1 MKPGKPLSGDLG
13 AACPITR
20 RDFVNGAL
28 AGSGAALLAGCGPSG
43 NSAETPFVPSGSSW
57 TGYGGVGD
65 YASSNGNTE
74 AVMDAAHGIRDLRYP
89 DPSARPVDEEVD
101 LVVVGGGFS
110 GMTAAYEFGKRAA
123 AGSTC
128 LLLDNHPVFGG
139 EAKQNEFEVDGR
151 RLTAPQGS
159 NGSIV
164 PRENYVRGSFGDGY
178 YDVFTDYYREFGL
191 PTQFELEPLAG
202 GAERYNLTDYH
213 FAPMSPGSEES
224 FSTGYHFPG
233 HGWAENPSQAAF
245 ANTPWPGEIQKQIGD
260 FVQNRRQL
268 SPNVGNT
275 EAWLDTITYADLL
288 DMLGYGAEVC
298 GYIDPYI
305 AVGNFGV
312 GSNAISAYAA
322 HRMRLPGTALGNKA
336 DDTAKPAD
344 IGLVSFPGGNTV
356 FMRTMLQRMLP
367 DSIGGDGSVASIASG
382 PIAFASLDRAGAPL
396 RIRLGATAIDVRHE
410 GDPASAEHAI
420 VTYVRD
426 GTLRR
431 ARAKAVIMG
440 SGGWV
445 NRNIVADLGNSHR
458 AAYAE
463 FRHAPVMIANVALRH
478 WRFIDKMGFTNMR
491 SFGGLGWQTSVRRNV
506 ALGDERPFTP
516 DDPTVLTFYIPFL
529 QSELPAAAQ
538 GPAARMQLFSTSY
551 VDFEKQLREQLTDMF
566 GGAGFDARRDIA
578 GIILNRWGHAY
589 CSPQPGFYFG
599 RDNQPPP
606 PDVIRR
612 PHGRVTFAHSEL
624 LGAMSMAHSMH
635 EAHRAVGQVMSMI

>member
-1 MKPGKPLSGDLG
+1 MRSGKSWGGNPDN
-13 AACPITR
+13 ACPITR

-28 AGSGAALLAGCGPSG
+28 VGSGAALLASCGPGRS
-43 NSAETPFVPSGSSW
+43 SAEIPFAPSGSPW

-89 DPSARPVDEEVD
+89 DPSATAVDEEVD
-101 LVVVGGGFS
+101 LVIVGGGFS
-110 GMTAAYEFGKRAA
+110 GMTAAYEFGRRAP

-159 NGSIV
+159 NGSVV

-213 FAPMSPGSEES
+213 FAPMYPGSEAG
-224 FSTGYHFPG
+224 FATGYHFPG
-233 HGWAENPSQAAF
+233 HGWAENPGQAAF
-245 ANTPWPGEIQKQIGD
+245 SNTPWPAEVQKQIDD

-268 SPNVGNT
+268 PPEADHT

-288 DMLGYGAEVC
+288 DKLGYGTEVRR
-298 GYIDPYI
+298 YIDPYI

-322 HRMRLPGTALGNKA
+322 HRMRLPGTAIRSKA
-336 DDTAKPAD
+336 EDTAEPAD

-356 FMRTMLQRMLP
+356 FIRAMLQRMIP
-367 DSIGGDGSVASIASG
+367 ESIGGDGGVASIASA
-382 PIAFASLDRAGAPL
+382 PIDFASLDRGGAPL

-410 GDPASAEHAI
+410 GDPANAEHAV

-426 GTLRR
+426 GKFRR
-431 ARAKAVIMG
+431 VRTKAVVMG

-445 NRNIVADLGNSHR
+445 NRNIVADLGDSHR
-458 AAYAE
+458 AAYTE
-463 FRHAPVMIANVALRH
+463 FRHAPVMVANVALRH
-478 WRFIDKMGFTNMR
+478 WRFIDKIGFTNMR

-506 ALGDERPFTP
+506 ALGDTRPFTP
-516 DDPTVLTFYIPFL
+516 DDPTILTFYIPFL
-529 QSELPAAAQ
+529 QPELPAAAQ
-538 GPAARMQLFSTSY
+538 GSAARMRLFSTSY
-551 VDFEKQLREQLTDMF
+551 VDFEKQLRDQLTAMF
-566 GGAGFDARRDIA
+566 GEAGFDARRDIA

-589 CSPQPGFYFG
+589 CAPQPGFYFG
-599 RDNQPPP
+599 TNDQPPP

-612 PHGRVTFAHSEL
+612 PHGRIVFAHSEL

-635 EAHRAVGQVMSMI
+635 EAHRAIGQVMSMI